1 MSENLESLGAARLM
15 GQLNAR
21 QPVMDVFREFQKDL
35 NGPNAALFTGAVGK
49 ALTMLSVAQ
58 GNGAGLGSPEK
69 LVDVIIKC
77 PGYVLCIEM
86 NRALANNDF
95 NVIFQLLRAVAGA
108 LDAIALHHPEM
119 LRQPVAKTAPLDVRV
134 VGLPER
140 RTETEIERDAVGD
153 IVSTVQVER
162 DVV

>member
-1 MSENLESLGAARLM
+1 MSENLESLGAARLI

-35 NGPNAALFTGAVGK
+35 NGPNAALFTGAVSK
-49 ALTMLSVAQ
+49 ALTLLSVAQ

-69 LVDVIIKC
+69 LVDAIVKS
-77 PGYVLCIEM
+77 PGYALCIEM

-95 NVIFQLLRAVAGA
+95 NVISQVLRAVAAG
-108 LDAIALHHPEM
+108 LDALALHHPEM
-119 LRQPVAKTAPLDVRV
+119 LRQPVAKTATLDVRV

-153 IVSTVQVER
+153 IVSTVQIER
-162 DVV
+162 DAA